1 MTFRL
6 KYSITGYET
15 SDINTCYL
23 KPPRGYTYEVVN
35 LRGECEGEVLV
46 ALIGCDVTCFEKR
59 CYEDPHCVGYTH
71 SNNNQGTLMR
81 TITGSTES
89 LFMQCYRKPTS
100 QVVPLY
106 GNCLDSYPSF
116 SPSDEPSL
124 VPTYTS
130 IPSGIPSS
138 HPSFSTNPSSHPSNK
153 PSLLPT
159 LSPSEKPS
167 LSISPSQSLIPT
179 SQPSQLPSTTSSP
192 SDVPSQLPSG
202 SPSNSGSPSIS
213 AAPSSPYIFDDT
225 DTLKSAVQKYIN
237 NTEEAIQLYG
247 NISRWD
253 VSAVSEFD
261 RLFEDTLFNDDISAW
276 DTSSSVTMFAMFR

>member
-1 MTFRL
+1 MTSYRL
-6 KYSITGYET
+6 KYGITGYE
-15 SDINTCYL
+15 SSSINTCYL

-35 LRGECEGEVLV
+35 LHGECEGEVLA
-46 ALIGCDVTCFEKR
+46 ALDGCDVTCFEKR
-59 CYEDPHCVGYTH
+59 CYEDPHCAGYTH
-71 SNNNQGTLMR
+71 SNSNQGTLMR

-106 GNCLDSYPSF
+106 GQCLDSYPSF
-116 SPSDEPSL
+116 SPSDEPSS
-124 VPTYTS
+124 VPTDTS
-130 IPSGIPSS
+130 IPSQLPSS
-138 HPSFSTNPSSHPSNK
+138 HPSFSTKPSSHPSNK

-167 LSISPSQSLIPT
+167 LSFSPSQSSIPT

-192 SDVPSQLPSG
+192 SDVPSLQPSE
-202 SPSNSGSPSIS
+202 SPSISSKPSIS
-213 AAPSSPYIFDDT
+213 AAPSSPYMFDNLE
-225 DTLKSAVQKYIN
+225 LKSAVQMYIN
-237 NTEEAIQLYG
+237 NTEEAVRLYG

-253 VSAVSEFD
+253 VSSVSEFD

-276 DTSSSVTMFAMFR
+276 DTSSSVTMYAMFR